1 MAARGLRI
9 LVLLLIAA
17 APLTAQSVV
26 KITGTVRDS
35 ATKEELRFVTIRA
48 LNARVAVMSSK
59 TGEYT
64 LRIAGP
70 KLERARER
78 SATDTVV
85 FSVVGYR
92 SDTLIIGYRDTVL
105 DVILSENQLRKR
117 EVVVTAEDPGERIM
131 RKVLERKAKQEQS
144 LDRYTYMLYTKFVAT
159 TDTTT
164 AMRSTGR
171 GDSTVFSILESFSK
185 GYVDRPD
192 RYFNEIVQRRQTVNI
207 PPQANF
213 VAFGTNLNVYDDELS
228 ILGEVIETPFHPDAL
243 SDYDFELA
251 SNEQDSIVRIEAR
264 PKNNGFKAFHG
275 TLYIDQRNHKPLDI
289 ELRPNEA
296 VNLPFDAG
304 FSIRQTFIET
314 GGFIMPEA
322 LTISSSVKADIFFIF
337 SPRLDIDLETFCYDY
352 DFTTPYSDD
361 VFDQRRVEISE
372 TAEEFDSTFWAQ
384 NMRTPLRPEE
394 EFAYEEIR
402 RFQEN
407 PDSVETSFLDR
418 YIGPVTRTI
427 ARLGRD
433 PFSGFDDVFRY
444 NNIHGPYVGLG
455 LWFRPDTVVEVRANG
470 GWGFMDD
477 RPYIS
482 GKITLFPDHRQRW
495 SIDVGAHHTLVRRD
509 DPNLVKTGLITFT
522 SLLFGNDYGDYY
534 YADGWEAGVAYS
546 WGQLR
551 FTRNGRFAR
560 PSTLRL
566 FVRSERQSTALSGDA
581 WSLFSQDVLRRSN
594 PSIMDGSMQTVG
606 GELYINYRPERMIAR
621 TGMIL
626 RGEVADPALLP
637 TDFTFGR
644 AEWVGFWRTRTLPL
658 WTLDLYVSGGMTW
671 GDVPPQ
677 RFFSLESA
685 VSGIVLGAAFRG
697 MAVKEFYGDR
707 YAKVSL
713 QHNFGELIPG
723 LLRIPNVASFGIEF
737 IAFGS
742 VGYTA
747 FSEQT
752 LAYTRTV
759 LPTTAQT
766 ADKVYYEFGMGIN
779 RLLLFFRI
787 DFNTRWS
794 QRDAPDWR
802 ITISPATF

>member
-1 MAARGLRI
+1 MAAFWLRVLSFI
-9 LVLLLIAA
+9 L
-17 APLTAQSVV
+17 LTAPPLCAQTVV
-26 KITGTVRDS
+26 RIMGTVRDS
-35 ATKEELRFVTIRA
+35 ATNEELRFVTIRA
-48 LNARVAVMSSK
+48 LNARAAVMSTK
-59 TGEYT
+59 TGEFT

-70 KLERARER
+70 KLQRALER
-78 SATDTVV
+78 STTDTVV

-92 SDTLIIGYRDTVL
+92 SDTLIVPYRDTTL
-105 DVILSENQLRKR
+105 DVVLAENQLRRR

-131 RKVLERKAKQEQS
+131 RTVLERKAKQEAL
-144 LDRYTYMLYTKFVAT
+144 LDRYTYMLYTKFVAI
-159 TDTTT
+159 TDTAT

-171 GDSTVFSILESFSK
+171 GDTTVFSILESFSK

-192 RYFNEIVQRRQTVNI
+192 RYFNEIVQRRQTVNV

-228 ILGEVIETPFHPDAL
+228 ILGENIETPFHPDAL
-243 SDYDFELA
+243 NDYEFELA
-251 SNEQDSIVRIEAR
+251 SNEEDSIVRIEAR
-264 PKNNGFKAFHG
+264 PKNNSFKAFHG
-275 TLYIDQRNHKPLDI
+275 TLYIDQRNRMPLDI

-314 GGFIMPEA
+314 SGFVMPEA
-322 LTISSSVKADIFFIF
+322 LTISSSVKADILFIF
-337 SPRLDIDLETFCYDY
+337 SPRLDIELETFCYDY

-361 VFDQRRVEISE
+361 VFDQRRVEIAE
-372 TAEEFDSTFWAQ
+372 QAEEFDSTFWAQ
-384 NMRTPLRPEE
+384 NMKTPLRPEE
-394 EFAYEEIR
+394 EFAYEEIQR
-402 RFQEN
+402 YQEN
-407 PDSVETSFLDR
+407 PDSVETSFLDT
-418 YIGPVTRTI
+418 YIGPVTRTV
-427 ARLGRD
+427 ARLGRE
-433 PFSGFDDVFRY
+433 PFSGFEDVFRY
-444 NNIHGPYVGLG
+444 NNVHGPYLGLG
-455 LWFRPDTVVEVRANG
+455 LWFRPDTALELRAHG
-470 GWGFMDD
+470 GWGFMDE
-477 RPYIS
+477 RPYIG
-482 GKITLFPDHRQRW
+482 GKLTWFPDHRQRW
-495 SIDVGAHHTLVRRD
+495 SLDVGGHSMLMRRD
-509 DPNLVKTGLITFT
+509 DPNTVKTGLITFT

-534 YADGWEAGVAYS
+534 YADGWEAGIAYS

-560 PSTLRL
+560 PSTVRL
-566 FVRSERQSTALSGDA
+566 FVRSERQSTAESGDA
-581 WSLFSQDVLRRSN
+581 WSLFSQNEPHRPN
-594 PSIMDGSMQTVG
+594 PAIMNGSMQSVG
-606 GELYINYRPERMIAR
+606 GELYLNYRPERMISR

-626 RGEVADPALLP
+626 RGEVSDPALMA

-671 GDVPPQ
+671 GEVPPQ

-697 MAVKEFYGDR
+697 MGVKEFYGDR

-742 VGYTA
+742 VGYTT

-752 LAYTRTV
+752 LAYTRTM

-766 ADKVYYEFGMGIN
+766 PDQVYYEIGLGIN

-787 DFNTRWS
+787 DVNTRWS
-794 QRDAPDWR
+794 QRDTPDWR